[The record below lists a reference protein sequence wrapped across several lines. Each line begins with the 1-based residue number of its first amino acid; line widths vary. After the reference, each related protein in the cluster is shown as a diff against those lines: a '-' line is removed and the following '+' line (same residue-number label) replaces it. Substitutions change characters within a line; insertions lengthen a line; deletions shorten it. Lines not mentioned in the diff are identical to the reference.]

1 MASQKPLE
9 GQLAL
14 ITGCTGGIGRATAIT
29 LARQGCS
36 IAVHYNAAADKARV
50 LVQELTSSFGVR
62 AIAFGADLSDYD
74 NVRNLHAQVVE
85 KLGHPDILFN
95 NAGDT
100 VKVIGKMGD
109 IQDISVEMF
118 EHTWKLNAGSS
129 FLLTQ
134 LCLKYMIDQKY
145 GRIIFNSSVAAGTGG
160 VIGPH
165 YASSKSALHG
175 LVHWIASRH
184 AKDGVTCNAVA
195 PALITETNM
204 MANPS
209 DEIKKMIPIGRLGVP
224 DEIASIIQMLVT
236 NAYMTNKIIVADGGL
251 TPSAF

>member
-1 MASQKPLE
+1 MSLKLE
-9 GQLAL
+9 GKLAL

-36 IAVHYNAAADKARV
+36 IAVHYNSAAEKARV
-50 LVQELTSSFGVR
+50 LVEELQNSFHVR
-62 AIAFGADLSDYD
+62 AVAFGADLSSYD
-74 NVRNLHAQVVE
+74 NVRSLHAEVVE

-109 IQDISVEMF
+109 IQEISVEMF
-118 EHTWKLNAGSS
+118 ENTWRLNAGSS
-129 FLLTQ
+129 FLS
-134 LCLKYMIDQKY
+134 
-145 GRIIFNSSVAAGTGG
+145 RNSVESSLIRGTGG

-175 LVHWIASRH
+175 LLHWIASRH
-184 AKDGVTCNAVA
+184 AKDGVTSNAVA
-195 PALITETNM
+195 PALITETTM
-204 MANPS
+204 MGNPS
-209 DEIKKMIPIGRLGVP
+209 DELKKMIPVGRLGVP
-224 DEIASIIQMLVT
+224 DEIASIVEVLVI